1 MGKLFGLDKIGDK
14 SQLCIDYFKLK
25 KGSVICLF
33 SFYLFHFQNYNLEE
47 YSF

>member
-25 KGSVICLF
+25 KVVLF
-33 SFYLFHFQNYNLEE
+33 VFSILSISFSKLQFGRI
-47 YSF
+47 